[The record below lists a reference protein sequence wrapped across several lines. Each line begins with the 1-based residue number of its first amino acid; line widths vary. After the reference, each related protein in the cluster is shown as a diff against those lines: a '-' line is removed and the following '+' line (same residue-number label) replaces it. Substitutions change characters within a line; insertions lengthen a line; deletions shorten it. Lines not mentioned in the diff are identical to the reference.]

1 MSKYRVLLASTAFGV
16 LAATAPG
23 RGQAP
28 APTVIHVVAERFA
41 FTPSEIKVTEGTAVE
56 LRITSEDTSHGF
68 RLLGP
73 LELNVEIPKRNRGD
87 VRVRF
92 DAKEPGRYTF
102 ECSYVCGAGH
112 SFMRGTLHVVAR
124 EER

>member
-1 MSKYRVLLASTAFGV
+1 MSKYRVVLAWTTFAV
-16 LAATAPG
+16 VAATAPG

-28 APTVIHVVAERFA
+28 DPTVIHVVAERFA
-41 FTPSEIKVTEGTAVE
+41 FNPSEIKVTEGTSIE

-68 RLLGP
+68 HLLGP
-73 LELNVEIPKRNRGD
+73 QELNVQIPKRNRGD

-124 EER
+124 EAR